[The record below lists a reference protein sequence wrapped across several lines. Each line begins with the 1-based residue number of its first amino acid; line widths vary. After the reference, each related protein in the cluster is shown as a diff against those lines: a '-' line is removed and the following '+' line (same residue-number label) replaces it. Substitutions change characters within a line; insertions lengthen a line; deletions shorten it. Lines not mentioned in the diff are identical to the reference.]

1 MPTEPIHIRYTLEFK
16 RNLRALAK
24 KYRSI
29 RSDIQ
34 PLIDQ
39 LQAGA
44 LPGDQVP
51 GVGLTIFKVRLKN
64 SDLQKGKRSGYRC
77 LYYLKTRNDVI
88 LVTLYSK
95 SEQSDI
101 SMVRLQTV
109 LREFDE

>member
-1 MPTEPIHIRYTLEFK
+1 MPTDPVAISFTFEFK

-34 PLIDQ
+34 PLVDQ
-39 LQAGA
+39 LLAGQ

-51 GVGLTIFKVRLKN
+51 GVSLTIFKVRLKN
-64 SDLQKGKRSGYRC
+64 SDIQKGKRSGYRC
-77 LYYLKTRNDVI
+77 IYYLKTSTDVI
-88 LVTLYSK
+88 LVTIYSK

-101 SMVRLQTV
+101 SAERLHTI
-109 LREFDE
+109 LREMGL